1 VTRAPLAADLVDHA
15 VDLLVGSACLGCGS
29 RGRLVCRRCL
39 GTLPAQ
45 PVPAR
50 PSPAPPGLAPAWA
63 AGEYDGLL
71 RRLVIDHKEESRFGL
86 GRPLG
91 RLLARAV
98 GAAAGGEGRVLLVP
112 VPSRPGVVR
121 SRGDDP
127 TRRLVRVAAR
137 EATRHGL
144 SARVLPLLRSHRGVL
159 DQSGLD
165 AAARARNLEG
175 SLWVPSRALVGA
187 ARAARAARSGL
198 GTGAGAVRV
207 VLCDDVL
214 TTGATAREAQR
225 ALAAVGVE
233 LSGIAVVGA
242 VRRRHDPAAPAAS
255 RGVFAACPGTG

>member
-1 VTRAPLAADLVDHA
+1 MSRAPLRAELLDHA

-29 RGRLVCRRCL
+29 RGRLVCADCL
-39 GTLPAQ
+39 RGLPAE

-50 PSPAPPGLAPAWA
+50 PSPPPPGLAPAWA

-71 RRLVIDHKEESRFGL
+71 RRMVIDHKEESRFGL
-86 GRPLG
+86 GRPVG
-91 RLLARAV
+91 RLLAGAV
-98 GAAAGGEGRVLLVP
+98 VAAAGGRGPVLLVP

-137 EATRHGL
+137 EATRRGL
-144 SARVLPLLRSHRGVL
+144 AARVLPLLRSHRGVL

-175 SLWVPSRALVGA
+175 SMWVPSGALG
-187 ARAARAARSGL
+187 RAARSGV
-198 GTGAGAVRV
+198 GGAGTAWPGRGRV

-225 ALAAVGVE
+225 ALAAVGVQVA
-233 LSGIAVVGA
+233 GIAVVGA
-242 VRRRHDPAAPAAS
+242 VRRRHAPGTPGLA
-255 RGVFAACPGTG
+255 RGVFAACPLSG